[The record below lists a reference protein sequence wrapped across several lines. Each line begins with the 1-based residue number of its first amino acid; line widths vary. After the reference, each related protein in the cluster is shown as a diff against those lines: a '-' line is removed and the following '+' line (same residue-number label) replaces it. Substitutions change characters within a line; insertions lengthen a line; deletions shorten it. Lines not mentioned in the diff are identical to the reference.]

1 MRLLYVWVT
10 AVISCAIVTI
20 FWLVGNS
27 IVLAIVNGALGDA
40 TGQAFS
46 LVTIIEY
53 FASWWGPIF
62 DVVIIF
68 WAIMSSEGE
77 EISSALYRYY

>member
-1 MRLLYVWVT
+1 MRMLYVWVT

-27 IVLAIVNGALGDA
+27 IVLAIVNGSLSNV

-46 LVTIIEY
+46 LTTIIEY
-53 FASWWGPIF
+53 VATWWGPIF
-62 DVVIIF
+62 DVAIIF
-68 WAIMSSEGE
+68 WAIMNSEGE
-77 EISSALYRYY
+77 EISSVLYQR